1 MILAP
6 WTGIEPLPPALEG
19 EVLSTR
25 APEKSLEM
33 FLNSI
38 EHYGLIVEEGCISC
52 RQSMH
57 VAFLTI
63 NKKHED
69 VFLNSY

>member
-1 MILAP
+1 MLQYYFCFLFGFFGHKGCMILAP
-6 WTGIEPLPPALEG
+6 WPGIEPLPHALEG

-38 EHYGLIVEEGCISC
+38 DHYGLIVEE
-52 RQSMH
+52 RLH
-57 VAFLTI
+57 FL
-63 NKKHED
+63 
-69 VFLNSY
+69 